1 MVRHTFRGKRHW
13 TQARF
18 SPMLNV
24 SKTLSQGSHSM
35 LEGFDPNSIQDVA
48 GARQAIVQLLNLVE
62 DLASDNRELRDENQ
76 RLRDEINRLK
86 GEQGK
91 PRIKPNRP
99 ASAPTA
105 TDHSSERERHKGQA
119 RKKSSQVER
128 IEVNRE
134 QVLTVNPAQLP
145 ADAEFK
151 GYDDVI
157 VQDIKI
163 ETDNV
168 LFHKEKF
175 YSERE
180 NKAYQA
186 QLPRGYAGQF
196 GPGVKALTLVLY
208 HAANMSEPKVREFF
222 GFVGVHISEGEVSNL
237 LIKDQDKFHTEKEA
251 VYAAG
256 LRSSPWQHIDETSTR
271 VNGVNEHCH
280 TVCNPL
286 YTAYVTTGKKDRLAV
301 LEALLNGR
309 ELTFRLNAEAYTWL
323 APVGLPAS
331 ALAALQQLPQ
341 DQVLSEAEFTQRLA
355 VALPTLGS
363 QARRRVLESA
373 AIAAY
378 HAQQEFPVVDLL
390 LCDDADQFK
399 RLTGELALCWV
410 HDARHYKK
418 LNPVISLHRKLLDDF
433 TGQYWDLY
441 DDLLT
446 YRQASTSDDATRLS
460 QRFDV
465 LFATKTGY
473 ADLDDRIAKTQAKKD
488 ALLMMLKHP
497 EIPLHNNPAELAARR
512 RVRKRDVSFGPRTED
527 GKKAWDTFMTLAD
540 TAKKLGVSFYRYIFD
555 RVSQAN
561 HIPKLAD
568 LITERA
574 KQLGLGASWDA
585 PELPASY

>member
-1 MVRHTFRGKRHW
+1 
-13 TQARF
+13 
-18 SPMLNV
+18 
-24 SKTLSQGSHSM
+24 M
-35 LEGFDPNSIQDVA
+35 LEGFDPNSIQDVE
-48 GARQAIVQLLNLVE
+48 GARQAILQLLNLVE

-76 RLRDEINRLK
+76 HLRDEINRLK

-91 PRIKPNRP
+91 PKIKPNRP
-99 ASAPTA
+99 TSPPKA
-105 TDHSSERERHKGQA
+105 TDHSSERERHTGQA
-119 RKKSSQVER
+119 RKTNPKVER
-128 IEVNRE
+128 IKVNRE
-134 QVLTVNPAQLP
+134 EVLKVDPARLP
-145 ADAEFK
+145 TDAEFK

-175 YSERE
+175 YSARE

-186 QLPRGYAGQF
+186 ELPRGYTGQF

-208 HAANMSEPKVREFF
+208 HAANLSEPKVREFF
-222 GFVGVHISEGEVSNL
+222 GFVGLHISEGEVSNL
-237 LIKDQDKFHTEKEA
+237 LIKDQGEFHAEKEA

-286 YTAYVTTGKKDRLAV
+286 YTAYVTTDKKDRLAV
-301 LEALLNGR
+301 LEVLLNGR
-309 ELTFRLNAEAYTWL
+309 ALTFRLNAAAYTWL
-323 APVGLPAS
+323 EPVGLPAS

-341 DQVLSEAEFTQRLA
+341 DQVLSEAEFTQQLA

-363 QARRRVLESA
+363 QARRRVLEAA

-378 HAQQEFPVVDLL
+378 QTQQAFPLVELL

-399 RLTGELALCWV
+399 RLTGELALCWI

-418 LNPVISLHRKLLDDF
+418 LDPVVPPHRTLLDDF

-441 DDLLT
+441 HALLT
-446 YRQASTSDDATRLS
+446 YRPAPTPDDATRLS
-460 QRFDV
+460 QRFDD
-465 LFATKTGY
+465 LFATTTGY
-473 ADLDDRIAKTQAKKD
+473 ADLDDRIAKTRAKKD
-488 ALLMMLKHP
+488 ALLMVLKHP
-497 EIPLHNNPAELAARR
+497 ELPLHNNPAELAARR

-527 GKKAWDTFMTLAD
+527 GKNAWDTFMTLAD
-540 TAKKLGVSFYRYIFD
+540 TARKLGVSFYRYVYD

-561 HIPKLAD
+561 QIPKLAD
-568 LITERA
+568 LIAERA
-574 KQLGLGASWDA
+574 KQLGLGASWDTT
-585 PELPASY
+585 

>member
-1 MVRHTFRGKRHW
+1 
-13 TQARF
+13 
-18 SPMLNV
+18 
-24 SKTLSQGSHSM
+24 M
-35 LEGFDPNSIQDVA
+35 LEGFDPNTLQDVE

-62 DLASDNRELRDENQ
+62 DLASDNRALREENQ
-76 RLRDEINRLK
+76 RLRDEINRLR

-91 PRIKPNRP
+91 PKIKPNRL
-99 ASAPTA
+99 ASPPTA
-105 TDHSSERERHKGQA
+105 TNHSSERERHKRQA
-119 RKKSSQVER
+119 RKKSSKVER
-128 IEVNRE
+128 IEVKRE
-134 QVLTVNPAQLP
+134 EVLKVDPARLP

-175 YSERE
+175 YSKSERE
-180 NKAYQA
+180 AYLA
-186 QLPRGYAGQF
+186 ELPRGYAGQF
-196 GPGVKALTLVLY
+196 GPGVKALTVVLY
-208 HAANMSEPKVREFF
+208 HAANMSEPKVSEFF
-222 GFVGVHISEGEVSNL
+222 EFVGLHISEGEVSNL
-237 LIKDQDKFHTEKEA
+237 LIKDQDDFHAEKEA

-256 LRSSPWQHIDETSTR
+256 LRSSPWQHMDETSTR

-286 YTAYVTTGKKDRLAV
+286 YTAYVTTDKKDRLAV

-309 ELTFRLNAEAYTWL
+309 ALTFRLNAEAYTWL
-323 APVGLPAS
+323 EPVGLPAS

-341 DQVLSEAEFTQRLA
+341 DRVLSEAEFTRRLA

-363 QARRRVLESA
+363 QGRRRVLEA
-373 AIAAY
+373 AAVAAY
-378 HAQQEFPVVDLL
+378 HAQQEFPIVDLL

-399 RLTGELALCWV
+399 RLTGELALCWI

-418 LNPVISLHRKLLDDF
+418 LNPVVPHHRKLLDDF

-446 YRQASTSDDATRLS
+446 YRQASTTDDATRLA
-460 QRFDV
+460 QRFDD

-473 ADLDDRIAKTQAKKD
+473 VNLDDRIAKTQAKKD
-488 ALLMMLKHP
+488 ALLMVLKHP

-512 RVRKRDVSFGPRTED
+512 RVRKRDVSFGPRTEE
-527 GKKAWDTFMTLAD
+527 GKQAWDTFMTLAD
-540 TAKKLGVSFYRYIFD
+540 TAKKLGVSFYHYMFD

-561 HIPKLAD
+561 QIPKLAD
-568 LITERA
+568 LIADRA
-574 KQLGLGASWDA
+574 KQLGLGASWDT